1 LVFISKIE
9 SLHTRL
15 PELCGSD
22 IKPSL
27 LHGDAQQNNFIS
39 TPEGPVMIDPCVH
52 YGHPEF
58 DLAYVDFFAPVPEA
72 LFQGYREVTPLAPD
86 FPQRRELWRIPGWL
100 AMVQV
105 VGPQY
110 LDELGAALQRY
121 L

>member
-1 LVFISKIE
+1 
-9 SLHTRL
+9 
-15 PELCGSD
+15 
-22 IKPSL
+22 
-27 LHGDAQQNNFIS
+27 
-39 TPEGPVMIDPCVH
+39 MIDPCVH
-52 YGHPEF
+52 YGHTEF

-72 LFQGYREVTPLAPD
+72 LFQGYREVAPLAPG

-110 LDELGAALQRY
+110 LDELNAALQRY